1 MEDARREAVAALD
14 DERQAATLAAFV
26 DTAWERRFGLVG
38 IG

>member
-14 DERQAATLAAFV
+14 DARQAQTLAAFV
-26 DTAWERRFGLVG
+26 RNSWEQRFGLVG